1 MKKTLLL
8 GACAAFVLCG
18 AANAQTT
25 VVELTGATAFRSAA
39 IAAINNAFLA
49 ESGAGN
55 FATAFTN
62 TSASG
67 GSSTFNNGSMQIWR
81 GKFPGIA
88 GTTVVRTS
96 WNGSVEGIRAVAVPG
111 ASFGGNP
118 TDPLYLLPSVLG
130 ANGTTTG
137 IRFHSDPGGP
147 GAAVNALNFER
158 ATSDLAFSD
167 VAQSSTP
174 VSGLTLAGGPVGVVV
189 FSMVASRTWSDDRKV
204 GDAYGLRIPTN
215 ITAQQFRT
223 MAQRGFVPMS
233 FFTGNASDTKNVY
246 LTGRNDGSGTR
257 TSYLYETGVGAAT
270 PIKQYLGYDRSSTT
284 NLPSIFLVPANGGF
298 DAQGVARPE
307 YQSTVWGLNLDGNG
321 GHVSSNDVRTDLSK
335 TTSSTAVY
343 AFDVDEDTGEAT
355 ADTVFLQS
363 PADKLYMISWVTYND
378 ARTARGTGLAS
389 ARTAEVL
396 GYDGVRLEGLA
407 GDNPPT
413 NLTGLD
419 LDKVTNGAYTAWNF
433 QQLYYIAS
441 APGATSVFNSLK
453 TQLNNPT
460 VIGTAGLPTGLMNVN
475 RTVDGGV
482 ILPGSPN

>member
-1 MKKTLLL
+1 
-8 GACAAFVLCG
+8 
-18 AANAQTT
+18 
-25 VVELTGATAFRSAA
+25 
-39 IAAINNAFLA
+39 
-49 ESGAGN
+49 
-55 FATAFTN
+55 
-62 TSASG
+62 
-67 GSSTFNNGSMQIWR
+67 
-81 GKFPGIA
+81 
-88 GTTVVRTS
+88 
-96 WNGSVEGIRAVAVPG
+96 
-111 ASFGGNP
+111 
-118 TDPLYLLPSVLG
+118 
-130 ANGTTTG
+130 
-137 IRFHSDPGGP
+137 
-147 GAAVNALNFER
+147 
-158 ATSDLAFSD
+158 
-167 VAQSSTP
+167 
-174 VSGLTLAGGPVGVVV
+174 
-189 FSMVASRTWSDDRKV
+189 
-204 GDAYGLRIPTN
+204 
-215 ITAQQFRT
+215 
-223 MAQRGFVPMS
+223 
-233 FFTGNASDTKNVY
+233 
-246 LTGRNDGSGTR
+246 
-257 TSYLYETGVGAAT
+257 
-270 PIKQYLGYDRSSTT
+270 
-284 NLPSIFLVPANGGF
+284 
-298 DAQGVARPE
+298 
-307 YQSTVWGLNLDGNG
+307 
-321 GHVSSNDVRTDLSK
+321 
-335 TTSSTAVY
+335 VY